1 MNKSIGKC
9 PFCNGGQIIHS
20 KVAVNGKQTNVYSC
34 TNASW
39 YSEDGE
45 MFELSKNATCSFRI
59 WGNSLQK
66 WGKRSI
72 TPKEVKSLLQG
83 KDVKVK
89 LYSFKTKKEYYKYIC
104 LNKEYGISVIWEINP
119 TD

>member
-1 MNKSIGKC
+1 MNNSIGKC
-9 PFCNGGQIIHS
+9 PFCKDGQIIHT
-20 KVAVNGKQTNVYSC
+20 KKAVNSKQTNVYTCS
-34 TNASW
+34 NASW
-39 YSEDGE
+39 YTEDGE
-45 MFELSKNATCSFRI
+45 MYELAKDATCSFRI

-72 TPKEVKSLLQG
+72 TLKEVKSLLQG

-104 LNKEYGISVIWEINP
+104 IDKEYGVSVIWEID
-119 TD
+119 T

>member
-1 MNKSIGKC
+1 MNKLLGKC
-9 PFCNGGQIIHS
+9 PYCKNGQIIHS
-20 KVAVNGKQTNVYSC
+20 KMQVKGKITDVYTCS
-34 TNASW
+34 NASW

-45 MFELSKNATCSFRI
+45 LYELTKNATCSFRI

-66 WGKRSI
+66 WGKKTI

-104 LNKEYGISVIWEINP
+104 LDKEYGVSVIWEID
-119 TD
+119 T